1 MLYLIKIKRGVIMQ
15 AFIFDMDGV
24 IIDSEPI
31 HNKVVKEVLL
41 ENNIVVDDEEFN
53 KLIGMTSTS
62 VFSYF
67 IDKHHLPY
75 TPEEMTNNHMNF
87 FKKYIVDHNLK
98 PIDGICPLLEQL
110 QKANIPLAIA
120 SSSPLNVIEFV
131 VKTFNIDKYFKFL
144 ISGEDILH
152 SKPAPDIYL
161 KTAKNY
167 KLTLKIVSFLKTLKT
182 VALRPKMLACIV
194 SVLPILILAIKIYLE
209 PILSL
214 NKYPI

>member
-1 MLYLIKIKRGVIMQ
+1 MQ

-67 IDKHHLPY
+67 IDKHHLSY

-161 KTAKNY
+161 KTAK
-167 KLTLKIVSFLKTLKT
+167 KLQVN
-182 VALRPKMLACIV
+182 PKDCVVLEDSKNGSIAAKDAGMYCIGFANPN
-194 SVLPILILAIKIYLE
+194 SGNQDLSRSDIIIKQISDINITQLP
-209 PILSL
+209 
-214 NKYPI
+214 

>member
-1 MLYLIKIKRGVIMQ
+1 MQ

-67 IDKHHLPY
+67 IDKHHLSY

-131 VKTFNIDKYFKFL
+131 VKTFNIDK
-144 ISGEDILH
+144 
-152 SKPAPDIYL
+152 
-161 KTAKNY
+161 
-167 KLTLKIVSFLKTLKT
+167 
-182 VALRPKMLACIV
+182 
-194 SVLPILILAIKIYLE
+194 
-209 PILSL
+209 
-214 NKYPI
+214 

>member
-1 MLYLIKIKRGVIMQ
+1 MQ

-98 PIDGICPLLEQL
+98 PIDGICPLL
-110 QKANIPLAIA
+110 A

-161 KTAKNY
+161 KTAK
-167 KLTLKIVSFLKTLKT
+167 KLQVD
-182 VALRPKMLACIV
+182 PKDCVVLEDSKNGSIAAKDAGMYCIGFANPN
-194 SVLPILILAIKIYLE
+194 SGNQDLSRADIIIKQISDINITQLP
-209 PILSL
+209 
-214 NKYPI
+214 